1 MPFKRCHLLFV
12 YFLLYKDLRY
22 IITSAVL
29 EEVAKNRVPLLKK
42 NPRNENDQ

>member
-1 MPFKRCHLLFV
+1 MPFKRRHLLFV

-22 IITSAVL
+22 ILTSAVL
-29 EEVAKNRVPLLKK
+29 EEVAKNRVPVLKK